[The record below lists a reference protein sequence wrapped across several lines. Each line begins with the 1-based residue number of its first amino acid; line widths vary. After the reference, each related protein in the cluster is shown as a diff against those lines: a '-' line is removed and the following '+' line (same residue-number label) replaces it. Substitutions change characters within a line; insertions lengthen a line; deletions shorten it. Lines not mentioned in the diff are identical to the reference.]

1 MIWSYVA
8 SGFSRKAMD
17 MTSTM
22 RPKPLAAVVLMVL
35 CSAARLGAHHSWT
48 SDYDGAKPVAVK
60 GVVTKVEWTNPHT
73 HIYVDSADA
82 NGSVTTWNFEMAST
96 LALERGG
103 WSRKTLNPGDKVSVE
118 GFGGRSAITRAIVT
132 SITTADGR
140 ELFVAK
146 PGN

>member
-1 MIWSYVA
+1 
-8 SGFSRKAMD
+8 
-17 MTSTM
+17 
-22 RPKPLAAVVLMVL
+22 MVL
-35 CSAARLGAHHSWT
+35 VALCIGAGADAHHSWT
-48 SDYDGAKPVAVK
+48 SDYDGTKPVTVK

-82 NGSVTTWNFEMAST
+82 NGTVTSWNFEMAST

-103 WSRKTLNPGDKVSVE
+103 WSRKTLNPGDKVSVA

>member
-1 MIWSYVA
+1 
-8 SGFSRKAMD
+8 
-17 MTSTM
+17 M
-22 RPKPLAAVVLMVL
+22 RAAAVAVAVL
-35 CSAARLGAHHSWT
+35 CIVARAAAHHSWT
-48 SDYDGAKPVAVK
+48 SDYDGAKPVTVK

-103 WSRKTLNPGDKVSVE
+103 WSRKTLNPGDRVSVE
-118 GFGGRSAITRAIVT
+118 GFGGRSTVTRAIVT